1 MCYHTKQ
8 SKDIKPLEERFE
20 ATVAYH
26 NFESSDRYNGFTH
39 PQTPVICNSHA
50 NQIQLYHWGLIPF
63 WTKDNSIRKH
73 TLNAKIETLTE
84 LPSFRNAV
92 KNRCLIL
99 VDGFYEWKWLD
110 PKGKE
115 KQQYLISMPNDEP
128 YAIGGI
134 YSKWTDKET
143 GEIMHTYAMVTTEA
157 NELMAE
163 IHNTKKRMPLI
174 LTHENEKLWLD
185 ASISPDAF
193 KNCQVD
199 LIAREV

>member
-8 SKDIKPLEERFE
+8 SKDIKPLEERFA
-20 ATVAYH
+20 ATLTYH
-26 NFESSDRYNGFTH
+26 NFVSSVRYNGFTH
-39 PQTPVICNSHA
+39 PETPIICNDKMDA
-50 NQIQLYHWGLIPF
+50 IQLYSWGLIPF
-63 WTKDNSIRKH
+63 WAKDQSFRKN
-73 TLNAKIETLTE
+73 TLNAKIETITE

-115 KQQYLISMPNDEP
+115 KQQYLITLSNDEP

-134 YSKWTDKET
+134 FSEWIDKQT
-143 GEIMHTYAMVTTEA
+143 GKIIKSYAMVTTEA

-174 LTHENEKLWLD
+174 LTPENEKLWLD
-185 ASISPDAF
+185 ASVSPDAF
-193 KNCQVD
+193 KTCKVD
-199 LIAREV
+199 LLAREV

>member
-8 SKDIKPLEERFE
+8 SKDIKPLEERF
-20 ATVAYH
+20 ASKVAYS
-26 NFESSDRYNGFTH
+26 NFTSSDHYNGYTH
-39 PQTPVICNSHA
+39 PQTPVICNKQTD
-50 NQIQLYHWGLIPF
+50 QIQLYHWGLIPF
-63 WTKDNSIRKH
+63 WSMDKNSRKH
-73 TLNAKIETLTE
+73 TLNARIETLKE
-84 LPSFRNAV
+84 LPSFRDAA

-134 YSKWTDKET
+134 YSEWTDKET
-143 GEIMHTYAMVTTEA
+143 GEIMLTYAMVTTEA

-174 LTHENEKLWLD
+174 LTPDNEKLWLD

-199 LIAREV
+199 LIAKEV

>member
-1 MCYHTKQ
+1 MDK
-8 SKDIKPLEERFE
+8 
-20 ATVAYH
+20 
-26 NFESSDRYNGFTH
+26 
-39 PQTPVICNSHA
+39 NS
-50 NQIQLYHWGLIPF
+50 
-63 WTKDNSIRKH
+63 RKH
-73 TLNAKIETLTE
+73 TLNARIETLKE
-84 LPSFRNAV
+84 LPSFRDAA

-134 YSKWTDKET
+134 YSEWIDKET
-143 GEIMHTYAMVTTEA
+143 GEIMLTYAMVTTEA

-174 LTHENEKLWLD
+174 LTPDNEKLWLD

-199 LIAREV
+199 LIAKEV

>member
-8 SKDIKPLEERFE
+8 SKDIKPLEERFA
-20 ATVAYH
+20 ATVAYN
-26 NFESSDRYNGFTH
+26 NFAVSDRYNGFIH
-39 PQTPVICNSHA
+39 PETPIICNDKRDV
-50 NQIQLYHWGLIPF
+50 IQLYSWGLIPF
-63 WTKDNSIRKH
+63 WAKDQSFRKN
-73 TLNAKIETLTE
+73 TLNAKVETITE

-115 KQQYLISMPNDEP
+115 KQQYLITLPNHEP

-134 YSKWTDKET
+134 YSEWTDKET
-143 GEIMHTYAMVTTEA
+143 GELIKSYAMITTEA

-174 LTHENEKLWLD
+174 LSPDNEKLWLD
-185 ASISPDAF
+185 ASISPNAF
-193 KNCQVD
+193 ENCQVD